1 MSIEK
6 LSKHDFKELKVWQKC
21 RVFTKDL
28 YSLSYSFPNDEK
40 FGITNQVRRAT
51 VSISNNIAEGA
62 GRNSKKEFKQFLH
75 IAYGSA
81 VEVENML
88 ILVSDLNFVKP
99 ETITPLYN
107 DLMEIQK
114 MLFGLIGSIK

>member
-1 MSIEK
+1 M
-6 LSKHDFKELKVWQKC
+6 HDFKKFNVWQKA
-21 RVFTKDL
+21 RVFTKEI
-28 YSLSYSFPNDEK
+28 YSISKSFPDDEK
-40 FGITNQVRRAT
+40 FGITSQLRRAT
-51 VSISNNIAEGA
+51 ISITNNIAEGC
-62 GRNSKKEFKQFLH
+62 GRNSDKQLVQFLQYS
-75 IAYGSA
+75 YGSA